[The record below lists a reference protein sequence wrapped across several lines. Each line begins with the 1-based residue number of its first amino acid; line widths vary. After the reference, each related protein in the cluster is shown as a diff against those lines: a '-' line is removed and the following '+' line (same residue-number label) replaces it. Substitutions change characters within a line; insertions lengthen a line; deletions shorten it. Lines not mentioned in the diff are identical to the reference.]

1 MAALLTAIGFLF
13 VLAVV
18 GATARPGHGGGFAGA
33 VVYGGTLILCTV
45 NALMVLAFLSPGLE
59 LVGGVAEVV
68 LPIGL
73 PWQSS
78 LFRLDGLSA
87 FFLLIVNSIGALAA
101 LYGIGYGRHEEEPV
115 RVLPF
120 FPVFLAGMNLV
131 PLAADA
137 FSFLLAWEF
146 MSLSSWLLVLSS
158 HRRPETRRASLVYLV
173 MAAIG
178 TAALIA
184 AFGVL
189 AGASGDYSFAAIRAH
204 VLGPHEALAVVFLLL
219 VGAGSKA
226 GVAPLHAWLP
236 LAHPAAPSHVSAL
249 MSGVM
254 TKIAIYAMVRVLF
267 DLLGQAEWWW
277 GLVMLA
283 LGCATAG
290 IGVLYAVVER
300 DLKTL
305 LAYSTV
311 ENIGLIMIGLGLAMA
326 FKANGLPT
334 LAGLALLAALFHAL
348 NHSLYKSMLF
358 FGAGAVLVSTG
369 HRDLERLGGL
379 IKKMPVTSVVFLIG
393 CISISALPPLNGF
406 ASEWLLLQ
414 AVLSGPQLSQW
425 GLKLAVPVA
434 GATLVLATA
443 LAAACFVRAFGI
455 TFLGRPRSPEAL
467 SALPVD
473 ITMRVPMILLAVACV
488 LLGALPLLAL
498 SLLTPIVQGLMGVSP
513 VAAKGVTWL
522 WLSPVADRAS
532 SYSGLVLIIAVS
544 VMAVLTLSV
553 RRLASARIRRSVP
566 WDCGYPDADPATQYT
581 ASSFAQPIRRM
592 FGTHLFGAQ
601 ENVDMPDPGDPAP
614 ARFSVEMKDPVWA
627 LFYRPVVRL
636 IGWSTESTNAFQFF
650 TIREYLAIMFG
661 VLVFLLMLV
670 VVIR

>member
-1 MAALLTAIGFLF
+1 MLTTLLTTIALLF
-13 VLAVV
+13 VLAAV
-18 GATARPGHGGGFAGA
+18 GATARPGHGNGFAGT
-33 VVYGGTLILCTV
+33 VVYVGTMGLCAV
-45 NALMVLAFLSPGLE
+45 NAVTAVLFLTAGTGDAVGL
-59 LVGGVAEVV
+59 V
-68 LPIGL
+68 LPIGP
-73 PWQSS
+73 PWQATHLS
-78 LFRLDGLSA
+78 LDGLSA
-87 FFLLIVNSIGALAA
+87 FFLLIVNGVGAMAA
-101 LYGIGYGRHEEEPV
+101 LYGIGYGRHEEEPA

-137 FSFLLAWEF
+137 FSFLVAWEF
-146 MSLSSWLLVLSS
+146 MSLSSWFLVLSS
-158 HRRPETRRASLVYLV
+158 HRRHETRRAALVYLV

-189 AGASGDYSFAAIRAH
+189 AGVSGDYGFAAIRLRS
-204 VLGPHEALAVVFLLL
+204 LGPLEAGAVMAL
-219 VGAGSKA
+219 VLIGAGSKA

-254 TKIAIYAMVRVLF
+254 TKVAVYAIVRVLF
-267 DLLGQAEWWW
+267 DLSGEAVWWW
-277 GLVMLA
+277 GLLMLG

-290 IGVLYAVVER
+290 VGVLYAVVER

-326 FKANGLPT
+326 FKANGLT
-334 LAGLALLAALFHAL
+334 ALAGLALLAALFHAL

-379 IKKMPVTSVVFLIG
+379 IRKMPITSSVFLVG

-414 AVLSGPQLSQW
+414 AILSGPQMSQW

-434 GATLVLATA
+434 GAALVLATA
-443 LAAACFVRAFGI
+443 LAGACFVRAFGI
-455 TFLGRPRSPEAL
+455 TFLGRPRSPEAA
-467 SALPVD
+467 SALRVD
-473 ITMRVPMILLAVACV
+473 VAMRIPMVILAVACV
-488 LLGALPLLAL
+488 LVGLLPVLAL
-498 SLLTPIVQGLMGVSP
+498 TPLTPVVHGLMGTSP
-513 VAAKGVTWL
+513 VAAEGITWL
-522 WLSPVADRAS
+522 WLSPVAERAS
-532 SYSGLVLIIAVS
+532 SYSGLVLFLTVA
-544 VMAVLTLSV
+544 VMAMMTLLIKRFVSG
-553 RRLASARIRRSVP
+553 RIRRTP
-566 WDCGYPDADPATQYT
+566 AWDCGFPDPSPSTQYT
-581 ASSFAQPIRRM
+581 AASFAQPIRRM
-592 FGTHLFGAQ
+592 FGTHLFGAR
-601 ENVDMPDPGDPAP
+601 EMVDMPDPGDSAP
-614 ARFSVEMKDPVWA
+614 ARFSVEMKDPIWA
-627 LFYRPVVRL
+627 WFYRPVVKF
-636 IGWSTESTNAFQFF
+636 IGWTTESTNAFQFL
-650 TIREYLAIMFG
+650 TIREYLGLMFG
-661 VLVFLLMLV
+661 VLVLLLMLV